1 MKILKLL
8 HMITFITITLFLGG
22 VERNNSDKETITEAQ
37 DVTKR
42 YIENN
47 YDNIESIEVDEP
59 RESPMGSIKV
69 DGTVNGNAEFTV
81 SLSEDFSVNSIG
93 EKEGFPDRKNE
104 CQDKDCAY

>member
-1 MKILKLL
+1 MKIYKIGYIL
-8 HMITFITITLFLGG
+8 TIISIVLLGG
-22 VERNNSDKETITEAQ
+22 CGVKDNYDEDTIAKAQ

-47 YDNIESIEVDEP
+47 YDNIESIKVDEP

-69 DGTVNGNAEFTV
+69 DGIVNGNAEFTV

-93 EKEGFPDRKNE
+93 EKEGFPNRKNE
-104 CQDKDCAY
+104 CQDTDCAY

>member
-1 MKILKLL
+1 MKDNYD
-8 HMITFITITLFLGG
+8 
-22 VERNNSDKETITEAQ
+22 EETITKAQ

-104 CQDKDCAY
+104 CQDKDCSY